1 MSQDVAEF
9 VRLFTAHE
17 GRLRALAIS
26 LVVNFNDAED
36 VLQQASLAI
45 WKKFEQYQ
53 PGTNFMFWA
62 GRFVYLHALRHRRQN
77 AKTKMAFGDA
87 FLEAILHSAT
97 KDAMV
102 AELGQ
107 REVALDA
114 CLRKLSPEHRAMLR
128 ARYEEQ
134 SNIHDM
140 ALIFNRTEQAIHN
153 ALSRI
158 RRTLH
163 ECINRRLLL
172 EVKRG

>member
-17 GRLRALAIS
+17 GRLRALAVS
-26 LVVNFNDAED
+26 LVLNFNDAED

-45 WKKFEQYQ
+45 WKKFDQYQ
-53 PGTNFMFWA
+53 PGTNFMYWA

-77 AKTKMAFGDA
+77 AKAKMAFGDA
-87 FLEAILHSAT
+87 FMEAILKAAA

-102 AELGQ
+102 AELGE
-107 REVALDA
+107 REDALDA
-114 CLRKLSPEHRAMLR
+114 CLRKLSSEHRAMLR
-128 ARYEEQ
+128 ARYEEEGTV
-134 SNIHDM
+134 HDM
-140 ALIFNRTEQAIHN
+140 AVIFNRTEQAVHN

-158 RRTLH
+158 RRALH

>member
-26 LVVNFNDAED
+26 LVVKFNDAED
-36 VLQQASLAI
+36 VLQQASLAM
-45 WKKFEQYQ
+45 WEKFEQYQ
-53 PGTNFMFWA
+53 SGTNFMFWA

-77 AKTKMAFGDA
+77 ARTKVAFGDA
-87 FLEAILHSAT
+87 FLEAILKAAT
-97 KDAMV
+97 KDAMAV
-102 AELGQ
+102 ELGQ
-107 REVALDA
+107 REVALEA

-128 ARYEEQ
+128 ARYEEE
-134 SNIHDM
+134 STVHDM

-158 RRTLH
+158 RRALH
-163 ECINRRLLL
+163 DCINRRLVL
-172 EVKRG
+172 EVKRA